1 MGVARRARNGAFRR
15 ISYSTTSGAR
25 QRSGGGNL
33 AVLLVQSN
41 LGAHKSHF
49 ATETVGTKFN
59 SAAELEKDGT
69 VQLSLNSK
77 VVDP

>member
-1 MGVARRARNGAFRR
+1 VPTAR
-15 ISYSTTSGAR
+15 T
-25 QRSGGGNL
+25 L
-33 AVLLVQSN
+33 EWLV
-41 LGAHKSHF
+41 G
-49 ATETVGTKFN
+49 TVGTMFN